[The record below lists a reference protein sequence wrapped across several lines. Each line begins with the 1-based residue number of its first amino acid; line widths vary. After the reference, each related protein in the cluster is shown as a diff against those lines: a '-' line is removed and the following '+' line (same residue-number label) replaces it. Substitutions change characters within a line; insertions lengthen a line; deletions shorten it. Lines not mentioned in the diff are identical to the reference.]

1 MSNHSSGFD
10 PEMAQMMSDT
20 FKNYGHSEWSKRGFI
35 APILF

>member
-20 FKNYGHSEWSKRGFI
+20 FKNAQKLGATG
-35 APILF
+35 